1 MKVYYP
7 SSEEFTNP
15 ITYIEKL
22 FAEGAA
28 KYGVVK
34 IVPPKEFKPTLAYDC
49 FSELI
54 LPSRF

>member
-7 SSEEFTNP
+7 SLEEFNNP

-22 FAEGAA
+22 YAEGAS

-49 FSELI
+49 FSDAK